1 MGRFNGQIGGTSQA
15 TTSKSGK
22 VGPPGPGGPPGPEGP
37 PGPKGDKGPGG
48 PQGPRGPRGEKGAT
62 GPQGQ
67 VGAQGPRGFKGDK
80 GDKGEKGDPGSQGS
94 VSGFADIDMQ
104 NKYDILRLK
113 SNPYPVHG
121 DLIKVINHQDTRNIF
136 LSKKEGGK
144 MEASINMNNNTIYNV
159 KDPVQGDQATNKKY
173 VDNQLAKKLDK
184 GADIDMKNNSI
195 VNLKFPSNQKDTT
208 NVEFVNKRLSET
220 QKEYLKNDGSK
231 SMTGNLNLN
240 NNKIVNLQ
248 TDFKDSKS
256 AANVNFVENEI
267 TTMRDLVT
275 QKIHESQIINS
286 GQKRDAF
293 RYLMEDTDESSSE
306 NNIKVLCITDF
317 SDSPHQINK
326 KAYSLQLLFEKGSPN
341 QYRSRLG
348 FNLYKLPVGYYTM
361 VVEWFPPEMSELSV
375 AVQGTTISIS
385 YYATKTFE
393 KYTKTVINFHRWGSS
408 PPQFLYLDLH
418 GTVSFPSFLTIG
430 HLIVY
435 GVKETISN
443 VDPSVY
449 DTAFVIENGKMV
461 METDLSLNGH
471 NLSGSVHYL
480 HGFLNT
486 KNKKNNQLYFILNGS
501 SQVLIPANSTLLNI
515 TVLSRKA
522 IGPFPAITLTLI
534 SSDFPHIPF
543 TSTIAIQKQKININL
558 KLPNGIFSVL
568 LSSPT
573 PKNEVFLILIEYRK
587 P

>member
-1 MGRFNGQIGGTSQA
+1 MGYINSQIGGTSQ
-15 TTSKSGK
+15 TTSESGK

-48 PQGPRGPRGEKGAT
+48 TQGPNGPRGEKGPA

-67 VGAQGPRGFKGDK
+67 EGAQGPRGLKGDK
-80 GDKGEKGDPGSQGS
+80 GDKGEKSEKDDRGPQDSASGS
-94 VSGFADIDMQ
+94 ANIDMQ

-121 DLIKVINHQDTRNIF
+121 DLTKVVNYQDTRNIF

-144 MEASINMNNNTIYNV
+144 MEASIDMNNNTIYNV
-159 KDPVQGDQATNKKY
+159 KDPVQADQATNKKY
-173 VDNQLAKKLDK
+173 VDNQLVKKLDK
-184 GADIDMKNNSI
+184 DVDIDMKNNSI
-195 VNLKFPSNQKDTT
+195 VNLKFPSNQKDATS
-208 NVEFVNKRLSET
+208 VEFVNKRITET
-220 QKEYLKNDGSK
+220 QKNFLKLDGTNN
-231 SMTGNLNLN
+231 MTGNLNLN

-248 TDFKDSKS
+248 TDYKDSKS
-256 AANVNFVENEI
+256 AVNVNFMQNEM

-306 NNIKVLCITDF
+306 NNIEVLGINDF
-317 SDSPHQINK
+317 PNSPHQINK
-326 KAYSLQLLFEKGSPN
+326 KAYQLKLLFEKGSPN

-348 FNLYKLPVGYYTM
+348 FNLYKLPIGYYTM
-361 VVEWFPPEMSELSV
+361 VVEWFAPEMNELSV
-375 AVQGTTISIS
+375 TVQATTISIS
-385 YYATKTFE
+385 NYTTKTFE

-418 GTVSFPSFLTIG
+418 GTVSKPSFLTIG

-449 DTAFVIENGKMV
+449 DTAFAIENGKMV
-461 METDLSLNGH
+461 METDLS
-471 NLSGSVHYL
+471 S
-480 HGFLNT
+480 
-486 KNKKNNQLYFILNGS
+486 
-501 SQVLIPANSTLLNI
+501 
-515 TVLSRKA
+515 
-522 IGPFPAITLTLI
+522 
-534 SSDFPHIPF
+534 
-543 TSTIAIQKQKININL
+543 
-558 KLPNGIFSVL
+558 
-568 LSSPT
+568 
-573 PKNEVFLILIEYRK
+573 
-587 P
+587 